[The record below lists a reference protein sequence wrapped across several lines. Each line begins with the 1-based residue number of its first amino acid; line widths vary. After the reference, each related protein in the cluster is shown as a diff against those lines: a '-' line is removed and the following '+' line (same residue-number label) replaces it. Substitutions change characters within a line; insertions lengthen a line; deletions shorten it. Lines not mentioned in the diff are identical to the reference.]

1 MEGYLRFPGDDPS
14 RSRSGSGKVGDVPSY
29 AGTPVSPADVRAE
42 RERRLRALV
51 AQRHFGPRYDIDVAA
66 WSRDFLDVHLWSK
79 QVEVARSLVENR
91 YTAVPACH
99 DSGKSFFAAVA
110 GCWWSTNHKE
120 EETFLTSTAPTA
132 PQVSA
137 ILWREIAALHSRGK
151 LPGRITMGV
160 IPEWKIGNRLIGFG
174 RKPSDYDQSAF
185 QGIHARFP
193 VIIVDEAGGIPKQ
206 LWDAVDALATN
217 ENARVLAIGNPDDAT
232 SHFATIC
239 QPNSG
244 WHVIPIDGLATPGM
258 TEERLRAYPQLYQYF
273 IDNEIP
279 FVEEEVPDYLYEVL
293 LSPGWVAE
301 RLHRWGPKS
310 ALWIAKVRG
319 KFPPT
324 GSEGIIPLAWV
335 QAAINRWQNRFGV
348 KADTDA
354 GLVPETTTESA
365 GPGESPPEGVPA
377 RYVPEESRAPAPFA
391 DPYYIPGRR
400 VYAVDVARTGN
411 DETALATRQGPVV
424 FDVDEIGYQDTM
436 ETVNHVV
443 PLLLHPQSL
452 AIVDVIGVGAGVVDR
467 LRELG
472 QNVTPFNASER
483 TDMRDRTGEFRFLN
497 VRAAAWWNL
506 RDMLDPS
513 AFKSGAAEIE
523 LPPDEGLIEDLTVP
537 TYKHLA
543 GGIIRLQEKDE
554 IRKRL
559 GRSPD
564 KGDAV
569 VMAFW
574 TTMPD
579 ISSSLIVEANWN
591 TPVETPL
598 KEFSAPWHV
607 SERFEDFVPSHKTVE
622 EDPFG
627 DVDEWLGVLR

>member
-1 MEGYLRFPGDDPS
+1 MSAAE
-14 RSRSGSGKVGDVPSY
+14 RS
-29 AGTPVSPADVRAE
+29 AE
-42 RERRLRALV
+42 RERHLRQLV
-51 AQRHFGPRYDIDVAA
+51 AQRYFGPRYDIDPAA
-66 WSRDFLDVHLWSK
+66 WARDFLGVHLWSK
-79 QVEVARSLVENR
+79 QVEVAKSLVDNR

-110 GCWWSTNHKE
+110 GCWWTSTHKE

-137 ILWREIAALHSRGK
+137 ILWREIANLHSKGG
-151 LPGRITMGV
+151 LAGRITMGM
-160 IPEWKIGNRLIGFG
+160 IPEWKIGNRLVGFG

-185 QGIHARFP
+185 QGIHARYP

-217 ENARVLAIGNPDDAT
+217 ENARVLAIGNPDDSTA
-232 SHFATIC
+232 HFATIC
-239 QPNSG
+239 QPGSG
-244 WHVIPIDGLATPGM
+244 WNVIPIDGLTTPGM
-258 TEERLRAYPQLYQYF
+258 TEERLRKYPDLYRYF
-273 IDNEIP
+273 VENGIP
-279 FVEEEVPDYLYEVL
+279 FSEEEVPDYLYEVL
-293 LSPGWVAE
+293 LSPNWVEE
-301 RLHRWGPKS
+301 RLKRWGPKS

-319 KFPPT
+319 QFPPT

-335 QAAINRWQNRFGV
+335 QAAVNRWQNRFGT
-348 KADTDA
+348 KQLEAETTDQ
-354 GLVPETTTESA
+354 VPSTTTESA
-365 GPGESPPEGVPA
+365 VAPSPEGTVHPSTAGHARGSSRGPVPF
-377 RYVPEESRAPAPFA
+377 SDPF
-391 DPYYIPGRR
+391 YIPGRR

-411 DETALATRQGPVV
+411 DETAIATRQGPVV

-436 ETVNHVV
+436 ETVGHIV
-443 PLLLHPQSL
+443 PLMAHPQSL

-472 QNVTPFNASER
+472 HNVTAFNASER

-497 VRAAAWWNL
+497 TRAAAWWNL

-513 AFKSGAAEIE
+513 AFKSGEAEIE
-523 LPPDEGLIEDLTVP
+523 LPPDEDLIADLTIP
-537 TYKHLA
+537 TYRHLA

-574 TTMPD
+574 TSMPD
-579 ISSSLIVEANWN
+579 VTGSLIVEADWN
-591 TPVETPL
+591 TQVETPL

-607 SERFEDFVPSHKTVE
+607 SERFGDYVPEHSTVE

-627 DVDEWLGVLR
+627 AVDDWLGVSR